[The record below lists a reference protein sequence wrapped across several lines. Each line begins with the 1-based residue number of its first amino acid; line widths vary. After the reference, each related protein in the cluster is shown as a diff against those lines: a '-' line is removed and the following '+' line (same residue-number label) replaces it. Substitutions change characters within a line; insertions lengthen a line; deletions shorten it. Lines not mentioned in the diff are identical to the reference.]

1 MSKRLH
7 TSFSNYVASRWL
19 QGSLWLLPKGSA
31 KFAVFAIGLGVLV
44 SFLALGGGKGLQQ
57 TIFQKVTDFEGD
69 VLLRPL
75 PLIEGLSSD
84 NYLLNNEELPDGV
97 ASLAASETA
106 IAVIRTKN
114 AVSGIQLRGTTSE
127 VTRNQISTYLT
138 QGSVSEIGQAGIL
151 GIVLSESEARRLS
164 LAVGDTFFTLFTSNN
179 LTLPKQ
185 RKSTLLATFRTD
197 FPEFDQSIAW
207 TDFESLRTIV
217 SNANQTEY
225 RVYFKGETNRK
236 ATIGTLKNLLSDRFE
251 VVEVASLYPE
261 LFHWLS
267 LFDLN
272 RLIILV
278 VVMGVAFF
286 TLITTLISQIIER
299 RISLALLISMGA
311 DPSSLRLIFI
321 RIGGYYLQVGL
332 FWGCLLAFMLTSFQ
346 NHFGWLTFPNPE
358 EYYSS
363 EIIFLIPL
371 VDWLIYSASFLAAG
385 YLVIFVTSFAIVR
398 IKATSLLRI

>member
-19 QGSLWLLPKGSA
+19 QGSLWLFPKGSA
-31 KFAVFAIGLGVLV
+31 KFAVFAIALGVLV

-57 TIFQKVTDFEGD
+57 TIFQKVTHFEGD
-69 VLLRPL
+69 VLLRPF
-75 PLIEGLSSD
+75 PLTEGLLSD
-84 NYLLNNEELPDGV
+84 NYPFYNEKLPEGV
-97 ASLAASETA
+97 ALVAASETA
-106 IAVIRTKN
+106 IAVIRTQN
-114 AVSGIQLRGTTSE
+114 AVRGIQLRGTTSE
-127 VTRNQISTYLT
+127 VMQNQISTYIT
-138 QGSVSEIGQAGIL
+138 EGAVSEIGQAGVL
-151 GIVLSESEARRLS
+151 GIVLSESEARKLS

-197 FPEFDQSIAW
+197 FPEFDGSIAW
-207 TDFESLRTIV
+207 TDFESLRKIV
-217 SNANQTEY
+217 SNENQTEY
-225 RVYFKGETNRK
+225 RVYFENEVDRQ
-236 ATIGTLKNLLSDRFE
+236 AIIGTLKDALSDRFE
-251 VVEVASLYPE
+251 VVEVESLYPE

-272 RLIILV
+272 RLIILI

-311 DPSSLRLIFI
+311 DPSSLRLIFM
-321 RIGGYYLQVGL
+321 RIGGYYLQAGL

-371 VDWLIYSASFLAAG
+371 ADWLIYSASFLAAG
-385 YLVIFVTSFAIVR
+385 YLVIFVASFAIVK